1 MTKVQSLDF
10 YFNDAQIPKW
20 LRAIMIKLVNF
31 LQNTMIN
38 LRIKI
43 SSTTIKSIIEVFVI
57 KRNCVARFY
66 SFLFTTETSKCDN
79 LKLSYTKV
87 TLSQWKISSAF
98 FCGRGQFYIRSA
110 RGRRFYYQTRRGLRV
125 YRFLWRLFVPD

>member
-1 MTKVQSLDF
+1 
-10 YFNDAQIPKW
+10 
-20 LRAIMIKLVNF
+20 
-31 LQNTMIN
+31 MIN

-43 SSTTIKSIIEVFVI
+43 SSTAIKSIIEVFVI

-87 TLSQWKISSAF
+87 TLSQ
-98 FCGRGQFYIRSA
+98 
-110 RGRRFYYQTRRGLRV
+110 
-125 YRFLWRLFVPD
+125 